1 MKQRNRIEKI
11 TAREIIDSR
20 GNPTVEAVVCTT
32 HGFAGRAA
40 VPSGASTGAHEAH
53 ELRDGDESRFNGRGV
68 TEAVENINGV
78 ICRELS
84 GMPLCQTAIDR
95 AMISLDGTEN
105 KEDLGANAI
114 LAVSLAAARAGA
126 ASQRVP
132 LYRYLGGVNASRL
145 PVPMMNV
152 INGGAHASND
162 LDVQEFMIMP
172 IGFERYS
179 DALRAGCEIYA
190 ALARILK
197 ADGKSTGVGDEGGFA
212 PDLGSE
218 SEALD
223 YLCRAITE
231 AGYDTDRV
239 KLALD
244 AAASEWQSDGGYRL
258 PKSGDRF
265 TSSELCE
272 KFAELSSRYPIISIE
287 DPLGEDDFDGWH
299 SMTERLGS
307 KMMLV
312 GDDLFVTNTGRLRRG
327 ISLGAANAIL
337 IKPNQIGTLT
347 ETLDVCRAARDN
359 GYRFIISHRSGETSD
374 SVISDIAVALGGG
387 FIKAG
392 APCRGE
398 RVAKYNRLLEIE
410 SELGCSA
417 TYGAVS
423 DAAVRVS
430 ALR

>member
-1 MKQRNRIEKI
+1 MKLRNKIEKI

-20 GNPTVEAVVCTT
+20 GNPTVEAIVCTT

-53 ELRDGDESRFNGRGV
+53 ELRDGDESRFGGRGV

-84 GMPLCQTAIDR
+84 GMPLSQSAIDE

-126 ASQRVP
+126 ASQRIP
-132 LYRYLGGVNASRL
+132 LYRYLGGVNAVRL

-172 IGFERYS
+172 MGFERYS

-190 ALARILK
+190 TLAKILK

-223 YLCRAITE
+223 YLCRAISET
-231 AGYDTDRV
+231 GYSTDEV

-244 AAASEWQSDGGYRL
+244 AAASEWQAGGGYKL

-265 TSSELCE
+265 SSAELCA
-272 KFAELSSRYPIISIE
+272 KFAELSEKYPIVSIE

-299 SMTERLGS
+299 TMTEKLGS
-307 KMMLV
+307 KTMLV
-312 GDDLFVTNTGRLRRG
+312 GDDLFVTNTKRLCRG

-347 ETLDVCRAARDN
+347 ETLNVCRMARDN
-359 GYRFIISHRSGETSD
+359 GYRFIISHRSGETPD
-374 SVISDIAVALGGG
+374 SFISDIAVALGGG

-410 SELGCSA
+410 AELGRGA
-417 TYGAVS
+417 EYGVRDLSCVS
-423 DAAVRVS
+423 EHS
-430 ALR
+430 YS